1 MRTDGQARVT
11 MLTVALRN
19 YLKAPKNRTV
29 RTNISL
35 SINVQFYP
43 SHFCTVSACRPLQTA
58 TAAHYCLQYRPPSAE
73 RSNSTSLP
81 SVRNVAPNTCR
92 LNTLL
97 ATQFLVGTFVLT
109 KGHFSTALVTAG
121 IFGKVEHFGQ
131 PTAVTCNYERLAERN
146 QKHRFRRTGGLSGV
160 AFSEQQ

>member
-1 MRTDGQARVT
+1 MRTDGQASMT
-11 MLTVALRN
+11 MLIVALRN
-19 YLKAPKNRTV
+19 FLKAPKNTTV
-29 RTNISL
+29 RTDISL
-35 SINVQFYP
+35 SVNVQFSP
-43 SHFCTVSACRPLQTA
+43 FRFCSVCACRPLQTA
-58 TAAHYCLQYRPPSAE
+58 IAVHYCLQYYPPSAE

-109 KGHFSTALVTAG
+109 KGHFSTAVVTAG
-121 IFGKVEHFGQ
+121 IFGEGEHFGQ